1 MRLGDLELTPFVLGM
16 PRFTASWAERSPIE
30 GTVFIDVL
38 MEENLPFFR
47 LLNAANNAAYGKAGM
62 PDWVQFDLANLPTAM
77 VGFALERHA
86 VPPDVWS
93 RIREAWTTRWPE
105 DAVLA
110 DGYQGLVPIAEWCAS
125 HTPEPGTVVGF
136 SMFSLLRGRKIAVRA
151 KALGLLLM
159 GARLQVG
166 IGRRSGHVRW
176 AHETFGELRV
186 LRDRPAPHPLADESI
201 VYELDVPPAGVLEQI
216 VRTGRAPAP

>member
-16 PRFTASWAERSPIE
+16 PRFTGAWVERSPIE

-38 MEENLPFFR
+38 AEENLTFFR
-47 LLNAANNAAYGKAGM
+47 MLNAANNAAYGETGM

-77 VGFALERHA
+77 VGFALARAA
-86 VPPDVWS
+86 VPKDVWP
-93 RIREAWTTRWPE
+93 RLCEAWTSRWPA
-105 DAVLA
+105 DAARA
-110 DGYQGLVPIAEWCAS
+110 DSYEGLVPIAAWCAS
-125 HTPEPGTVVGF
+125 FTPEPQTVVGF
-136 SMFSLLRGRKIAVRA
+136 SMFSLLRGRRIAVRA

-186 LRDRPAPHPLADESI
+186 LCDKPAPHPLAQESI

-216 VRTGRAPAP
+216 VRTGQPPRS